1 MKKNIFFLFL
11 LILFFVLVIFVF
23 SKIYFQP
30 IAVVVPHHNIV
41 ADKRLEYF
49 QKISQKRL
57 ITKKVIIVGPDHFSP
72 NQSRI
77 IYSNRNWQL
86 SNGELFFNKEFESTL
101 NQFANLENSIVKND
115 HAIYNLLS
123 DIKSVWPNAVV
134 FPILIGQN
142 YRVSKLDSLISN
154 ISKICGF
161 DCLLVSSVDFSHYLP
176 AELADVH
183 DQKSIYNL
191 STQNLIEI
199 PKLEVDSPQS
209 LYVLAKYS
217 QSKNTHNW
225 DLFYHSN
232 SGALVN
238 NYDVE
243 TTSHIFG
250 SYQRSFKKNYIP
262 EIKTYLI
269 SKNIDKNKS
278 KTSLGDRFFYGT
290 DYIDLNYSSKSD
302 FTLPFE
308 LEDNYVV
315 TGVVSDTKTTFKFFP
330 TEIKDGATLIL
341 RGNEKR
347 DKAINPII
355 FPN

>member
-11 LILFFVLVIFVF
+11 LILFFVLVIFVI

-30 IAVVVPHHNIV
+30 VAIVVPHHNVV

-49 QKISQKRL
+49 KKIALKRL
-57 ITKKVIIVGPDHFSP
+57 VTKKVIIVGPDHFSP

-86 SNGELFFNKEFESTL
+86 SNGELFFNKELESML

-123 DIKSVWPNAVV
+123 DIKSVWPNSVV

-142 YRVSKLDSLISN
+142 YSVSKLDDFIST
-154 ISKICGF
+154 ISIVCRY

-183 DQKSIYNL
+183 DQKSIYDL
-191 STQNLIEI
+191 STQNLTEI

-209 LYVLAKYS
+209 LYVMVKFS
-217 QSKNTHNW
+217 QSKNAHNW

-238 NYDVE
+238 NYGVE
-243 TTSHIFG
+243 TTSHVLG
-250 SYQRSFKKNYIP
+250 SYQRSFKKNDIV

-290 DYIDLNYSSKSD
+290 DYIDLDYPSKSN
-302 FTLPFE
+302 FILPFE
-308 LEDNYVV
+308 LENNYVV
-315 TGVVSDTKTTFKFFP
+315 TVVVSGTKTTYKFFP
-330 TEIKDGATLIL
+330 TEIKDDATYFL
-341 RGNEKR
+341 RGDEKTNR
-347 DKAINPII
+347 SIKPIVSI
-355 FPN
+355 K